1 MSCFFSIL
9 VNDVCLLLAVAFF
22 TLLERKVLGY
32 IQLRKG
38 PNKVGYLGIFQPFAD
53 AIKLF
58 SKERVQLY
66 SVNFFFFLFSPIFSL
81 FLALALWFLVPSW
94 SSTFVF
100 SYFSVFVFLCIS
112 SLSVY
117 STLFAGWSSNSKYA
131 LLGALRAVAQ
141 TISYEVSMVL
151 VLLSCVFVVGSFC
164 FFYYGSI
171 QNFFFFVSFV
181 LGPVFVVWLVTVLAE
196 TNRAPF
202 DFAEGESELVSGF
215 NIEYGAGAFA
225 LLFLAEYGS
234 ILVMSVFSS
243 VLFVGGF
250 GFFFLCVF
258 FGGLVSFFILWVRGS
273 LPRMRYDRLMS
284 LTWKSFLPFSL
295 CYLFFAM
302 SLSWLL

>member
-1 MSCFFSIL
+1 MSCFLSIL

-38 PNKVGYLGIFQPFAD
+38 PNKVGYFGIFQPFAD

-58 SKERVQLY
+58 SKERISLNVM
-66 SVNFFFFLFSPIFSL
+66 NFFFLIFPYFSL
-81 FLALALWFLVPSW
+81 FLTLVLLVFIPSW
-94 SSTFVF
+94 GGTFIF
-100 SYFSVFVFLCIS
+100 SYFSVFLFLCIS

-151 VLLSCVFVVGSFC
+151 VLMNCVFVVGSFC
-164 FFYYGSI
+164 FIYYGEF
-171 QNFFFFVSFV
+171 QNCLFLVFLLLV
-181 LGPVFVVWLVTVLAE
+181 PVFVVWLITVLAE

-215 NIEYGAGAFA
+215 NIEYGGGAFA

-234 ILVMSVFSS
+234 ILVMSLYSS
-243 VLFVGGF
+243 VLFIGGLGYF
-250 GFFFLCVF
+250 SVCIF
-258 FGGLVSFFILWVRGS
+258 FGGMIAFLILWVRGS
-273 LPRMRYDRLMS
+273 FPRMRYDQLMS

-295 CYLFFAM
+295 FYLFF
-302 SLSWLL
+302 SLGVVWIF